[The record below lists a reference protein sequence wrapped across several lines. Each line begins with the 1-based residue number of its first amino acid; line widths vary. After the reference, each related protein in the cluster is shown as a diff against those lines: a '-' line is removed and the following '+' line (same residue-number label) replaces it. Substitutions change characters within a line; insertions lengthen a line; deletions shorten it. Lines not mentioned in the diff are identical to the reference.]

1 VKHTRLGFRVR
12 TGLAAACI
20 GLLAA
25 CGGGGGGGGGGPG
38 PSPAAEI
45 ALFAGSLQRAGSRDG
60 AGAAAQFNEPTG
72 VAQDSAGNAYV
83 ADTGNHTIRRIAAD
97 GTVTT
102 WAGAAGQS
110 GSADGAATSARFSSP
125 RGLAIDAAGSLYV
138 ADAGN
143 HTIRRIGP
151 GGAVTTIAGA
161 AGQAGTVD
169 GSAATAR
176 FQSPIDV
183 AVDRTGNLYVVA
195 GNAVRKVAS
204 DGTVSTFPTVG
215 SIPITAVATDAAGNV
230 FVAEGRPFG
239 SPGAVRKYSAQGQVL
254 PWGPADGGVG
264 VPFPVGLAVDV
275 TGNVYVAS
283 SGLQPFSPGISFSS
297 RAILKITPTGQ
308 VSTVAGAENDAR
320 TTDGPSAVARFR
332 DPRGVSVGGAGGR
345 IVVTETNTSAVR
357 QISAQ
362 GVVSTLAGG
371 LGDGFVDG
379 QGGTARFYV
388 PDGLAVGA
396 DGTLFVGD
404 VGNHFV
410 RKVSPAGVV
419 SSFAATGSGCQPENL
434 ALDLAT
440 GTLFIDGS
448 VAPAIRMVCS
458 ISPSGAVRSYAD
470 STFAPGGLTVDSV
483 GRVLLGG
490 SSVVRIN
497 VDGSKQV
504 VAAGFNNVG
513 AILAAPSGV
522 IYVSD
527 WGDHTVRVIGVDGAV
542 TLLAGQAGQAGHADG
557 LGAQAQLDY
566 PLALAL
572 DDAGNLYVADVTT
585 IRRITPQG
593 EVRTIVGVAGQSGV
607 QPGPAL
613 APLGRAAGL
622 AWSFGALYATVQNA
636 VIRIAP
642 VN

>member
-1 VKHTRLGFRVR
+1 MKALFRGWR
-12 TGLAAACI
+12 GLALVAAVSI
-20 GLLAA
+20 VIA
-25 CGGGGGGGGGGPG
+25 CGGGGGGDDGGPV
-38 PSPAAEI
+38 PTPAAEI
-45 ALFAGSLQRAGSRDG
+45 TLFAGSLQRAGSRDG
-60 AGAAAQFNEPTG
+60 AGAVAQFNGPTG

-83 ADTGNHTIRRIAAD
+83 ADTGNHTIRRIAPD

-125 RGLAIDAAGSLYV
+125 RGLAIDAAGSIYV

-151 GGAVTTIAGA
+151 SGAVTTIAGA

-169 GSAATAR
+169 GSAVTAR

-183 AVDRTGNLYVVA
+183 AVDGTGNLYVVA
-195 GNAVRKVAS
+195 GNAVRKVAP
-204 DGTVSTFPTVG
+204 DGTVSTFRPAG
-215 SIPITAVATDAAGNV
+215 SIPLTAVTVDAAGNV
-230 FVAEGRPFG
+230 FIAEGNPSG
-239 SPGAVRKYSAQGQVL
+239 SPGTVRKYSGGGQL
-254 PWGPADGGVG
+254 LSWGAAADGGVN
-264 VPFPVGLAVDV
+264 VPFPVGLAADAA
-275 TGNVYVAS
+275 GNVYVAS

-297 RAILKITPTGQ
+297 RAILKITPSGQ

-332 DPRGVSVGGAGGR
+332 DPRGVSVGADGR
-345 IVVTETNTSAVR
+345 IVVTETDTSAVR

-379 QGGTARFYV
+379 QGGTARFYA

-404 VGNHFV
+404 IGNDFV
-410 RKVSPAGVV
+410 RKVSSAGLV

-434 ALDLAT
+434 ALDPAT
-440 GTLFIDGS
+440 GTLFIDGR
-448 VAPAIRMVCS
+448 VAPVIRMVCA
-458 ISPSGAVRSYAD
+458 ISPAGAVRAYAD
-470 STFAPGGLTVDSV
+470 SSFVSGGVTVDPA

-490 SSVVRIN
+490 TTIQRIN
-497 VDGSKQV
+497 ADGTLQA
-504 VAAGFNNVG
+504 VASGFSNVG

-522 IYVSD
+522 IYVAD
-527 WGDHTVRVIGVDGAV
+527 WGDQTIRIVGVDGAV
-542 TLLAGQAGQAGHADG
+542 TLLAGQAGQAGYADG
-557 LGAQAQLDY
+557 VGPQAQLNY
-566 PLALAL
+566 PSALAL
-572 DDAGNLYVADVTT
+572 DAAGNLYVADAAT

-593 EVRTIVGVAGQSGV
+593 EVRTVAGVGGQSGV

-613 APLGRAAGL
+613 APLGRAGGL
-622 AWSFGALYATVQNA
+622 AWSSGALYATVQNA

>member
-1 VKHTRLGFRVR
+1 MKALFRGWR
-12 TGLAAACI
+12 GLALVAAVSVVI
-20 GLLAA
+20 A
-25 CGGGGGGGGGGPG
+25 CGGGDDGGPD
-38 PSPAAEI
+38 PTTAAEI
-45 ALFAGSLQRAGSRDG
+45 TLFAGSLQRAGSRDG
-60 AGAAAQFNEPTG
+60 AGAVAQFNGPTG

-83 ADTGNHTIRRIAAD
+83 ADTGNHTIRRIAPD

-102 WAGAAGQS
+102 WAGAAGQA
-110 GSADGAATSARFSSP
+110 GSVDGSGAAARFSSP
-125 RGLAIDAAGSLYV
+125 RGLTIDAAGFLYV

-151 GGAVTTIAGA
+151 SGAVTTIAGA

-183 AVDRTGNLYVVA
+183 AVEGSGNLYVVA
-195 GNAVRKVAS
+195 GNAVRKVAP
-204 DGTVSTFPTVG
+204 DGTVSTIRPAG
-215 SIPITAVATDAAGNV
+215 SITLTAVAVDAAGNV
-230 FVAEGRPFG
+230 FVAEGTPFG

-254 PWGPADGGVG
+254 PWGPAGGSVS
-264 VPFPVGLAVDV
+264 VPFPVGLAADV
-275 TGNVYVAS
+275 AGNVYVAS

-297 RAILKITPTGQ
+297 RAILKITPSGQ

-332 DPRGVSVGGAGGR
+332 DPRGVSVGADGR
-345 IVVTETNTSAVR
+345 IVVTETDTSAVR

-379 QGGTARFYV
+379 QGGTARFYA

-404 VGNHFV
+404 VGNDFV
-410 RKVSPAGVV
+410 RKVSPAGLV

-434 ALDLAT
+434 ALDPAT
-440 GTLFIDGS
+440 GTLFIDGW
-448 VAPAIRMVCS
+448 VVPMVRMVCS
-458 ISPSGAVRSYAD
+458 ISPSGAVRSYVD
-470 STFAPGGLTVDSV
+470 STFAAGGLAVDPS

-497 VDGSKQV
+497 EDGSRQV
-504 VAAGFNNVG
+504 VATGFNNVG
-513 AILAAPSGV
+513 AILAAPSGL

-527 WGDHTVRVIGVDGAV
+527 WGDHTVRVIGNDGTV
-542 TLLAGQAGQAGHADG
+542 TLLAGQAGQAGYADG
-557 LGAQAQLDY
+557 VGAQAQLDY
-566 PLALAL
+566 PSALAL
-572 DDAGNLYVADVTT
+572 DAAGNLYVADVAT

-593 EVRTIVGVAGQSGV
+593 EVRTIAGVGGQSGV

-622 AWSFGALYATVQNA
+622 AWTSGALYATVQNA

>member
-1 VKHTRLGFRVR
+1 MKALFRGWR
-12 TGLAAACI
+12 GLALVAAVSI
-20 GLLAA
+20 VIA
-25 CGGGGGGGGGGPG
+25 CGGGDDGGPV
-38 PSPAAEI
+38 PTPAAEI
-45 ALFAGSLQRAGSRDG
+45 TLFAGSLQRAGSRDG
-60 AGAAAQFNEPTG
+60 AGAVAQFNGPTG

-83 ADTGNHTIRRIAAD
+83 ADTGNHTIRRIAPD

-102 WAGAAGQS
+102 WAGTAGQS

-151 GGAVTTIAGA
+151 NGAVTTIGGA

-183 AVDRTGNLYVVA
+183 AVDGSGNLYVVA
-195 GNAVRKVAS
+195 GNAVRKVAP
-204 DGTVSTFPTVG
+204 DGAVSTFRPAG
-215 SIPITAVATDAAGNV
+215 SIPLTAVTVDAAGNV
-230 FVAEGRPFG
+230 FIAEGNPSG
-239 SPGAVRKYSAQGQVL
+239 SPGTVRRYSGGGQL
-254 PWGPADGGVG
+254 LSWGAAADGGVN
-264 VPFPVGLAVDV
+264 VPFPVGLAADV
-275 TGNVYVAS
+275 AGNVYVAS

-297 RAILKITPTGQ
+297 RAILKITPSGQ

-332 DPRGVSVGGAGGR
+332 DPRGVSVGADGR
-345 IVVTETNTSAVR
+345 IVVTETDSSAVR

-379 QGGTARFYV
+379 QGGTARFYA

-404 VGNHFV
+404 VGNDFV
-410 RKVSPAGVV
+410 RKVSPAGLV

-434 ALDLAT
+434 ALDPAT
-440 GTLFIDGS
+440 GTLFIDGW
-448 VAPAIRMVCS
+448 VVPRVRMVCS
-458 ISPSGAVRSYAD
+458 ISPSGAVRSYVD
-470 STFAPGGLTVDSV
+470 STFAAGGLAVDPS

-497 VDGSKQV
+497 EDGSRQV
-504 VAAGFNNVG
+504 VATGFNNVA
-513 AILAAPSGV
+513 AILAAPSGL

-527 WGDHTVRVIGVDGAV
+527 WGDHTVRVIGNDGTV
-542 TLLAGQAGQAGHADG
+542 TLLAGQAGQAGYADG
-557 LGAQAQLDY
+557 VGPQAQLDH
-566 PLALAL
+566 PSALAL
-572 DDAGNLYVADVTT
+572 DAAGNLYVADVAT

-593 EVRTIVGVAGQSGV
+593 EVLTIAGVGGQSGV

-613 APLGRAAGL
+613 APLGRAGGL
-622 AWSFGALYATVQNA
+622 AWTSGALYATVQNA